1 VSKARATAV
10 LIATSVGTVARFVST
25 ALRGLVVATRE
36 QLGRWGPRR
45 MSWGGRDETR
55 RRYVFG
61 GLSRQAFDVAIRK
74 RRRR

>member
-1 VSKARATAV
+1 VSKASTAAV
-10 LIATSVGTVARFVST
+10 LIATSVGTAARVVS
-25 ALRGLVVATRE
+25 ANLRGLVAVTRE
-36 QLGRWGPRR
+36 WLGRSGLRR
-45 MSWGGRDETR
+45 TPSGGRDETR